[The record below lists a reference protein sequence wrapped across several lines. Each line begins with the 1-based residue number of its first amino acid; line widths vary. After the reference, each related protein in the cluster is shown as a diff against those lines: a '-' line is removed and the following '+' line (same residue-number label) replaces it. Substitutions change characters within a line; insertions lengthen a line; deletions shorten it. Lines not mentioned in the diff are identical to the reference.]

1 MKLPTLNTLETS
13 REMTADFRGYN
24 HNQSIGGGE
33 FYDMKNLTSAY
44 YPLLSPR
51 GKRGTYRFED
61 EVVDDEG
68 NIIERPTNVQG
79 IIAKDNLCF
88 VADGKFYIN
97 GKKVEGTQGDP
108 FYLDSEG
115 KKHLVSMGAYVVIF
129 PDKKYIN
136 TLEPS
141 DYGSLENVQES
152 KGSPVA
158 FTIADKD
165 GSVIKPQTTKPPE
178 PQNGDLWL
186 DTSVKPNALKRWNES
201 TGMWVQMATTYVRI
215 DCPGIGVGFKDGDGV
230 FISGLKDVQLV
241 EAINGGNI
249 SDDGISA
256 IDGAFVI
263 QKCTDNYIIVIGII
277 DEAVSLSNNITIE
290 RRVPDMDFVVE
301 SENRLW
307 GCKYGPVY
315 KEKDGVSTFEKN
327 VNELYACKLGDFKNW
342 NCFMGVST
350 DSYVASLGSDGVF
363 TGAIT
368 HLGYPLF
375 FKEDCVHKVY
385 GNYPANFQIQT
396 IACRG
401 VQAGCSESLAIVNEV
416 LYYKSKSGVC
426 AYDGSLPAEI
436 SAEFGEERYGRT
448 NVDERQNGVKV
459 AFGGSHGNKYYI
471 SMRHDMTG
479 EYHLFVYDAAKG
491 MWHKEDNTKAEG
503 FCFCNGELYYI
514 EDGKIRTMFGDGVPD
529 TEPIEWMAETGVI
542 GVYSPDKKYLSRLN
556 VSISLDVGTR
566 VQFYVQYDSIGDW
579 EHVCSLAGTSLR
591 SFAVPI
597 RPKRCNHMRLRIV
610 GTGDAK
616 IYNIT
621 KTIEQGSD
629 I

>member
-1 MKLPTLNTLETS
+1 MKLPTLSILETS
-13 REMTADFRGYN
+13 REMTAEFRGYN
-24 HNQSIGGGE
+24 HNHSIGGGE
-33 FYDMKNLTSAY
+33 FYDMKNLTSSY

-51 GKRGTYRFED
+51 GKRGTYRFEN

-68 NIIERPTNVQG
+68 NTIERPTNVQG

-97 GKKVEGTQGDP
+97 GYKVDGFDLDP
-108 FYLDSEG
+108 VG
-115 KKHLVSMGAYVVIF
+115 RKHLVSMGAYVVIF

-136 TLEPS
+136 TLVTSDCGNLENKQVSTADVTFTLTDREGTDMKYSDTKPS
-141 DYGSLENVQES
+141 D
-152 KGSPVA
+152 
-158 FTIADKD
+158 
-165 GSVIKPQTTKPPE
+165 
-178 PQNGDLWL
+178 PQNGDRWL
-186 DTSVKPNALKRWNES
+186 DTSVKPNVMKQWNES
-201 TGMWVQMATTYVRI
+201 TGMWVQIATTYIRI
-215 DCPGIGVGFKDGDGV
+215 ASAGIGVGFKDGDGV
-230 FISGLKDVQLV
+230 TISGLKDVQLIDAADG
-241 EAINGGNI
+241 ENI
-249 SDDGISA
+249 TDSDISA
-256 IDGAFVI
+256 IDGSFVI
-263 QKCTDNYIIVIGII
+263 QKCTDNDIIIIGII
-277 DEAVSLSNNITIE
+277 DTARTITNQITIE
-290 RRVPDMDFVVE
+290 RKVPDMDFVIE

-307 GCKYGPVY
+307 GCKYGAIY
-315 KEKDGVSTFEKN
+315 KTEGEEKVFDKN

-350 DSYVASLGSDGVF
+350 DSYTASLGSDGVF

-375 FKEDCVHKVY
+375 FKEDCIHKAY

-396 IACRG
+396 ISCRG

-416 LYYKSKSGVC
+416 LYYKSKGGVC

-436 SAEFGEERYGRT
+436 SAEFGEERYGGT
-448 NVDERQNGVKV
+448 TVDERENGVRV

-471 SMRHDMTG
+471 SMRHDVSG
-479 EYHLFVYDAAKG
+479 EYHFFVYDSSKG
-491 MWHKEDNTKAEG
+491 VWHKEDNTKAEG

-514 EDGKIRTMFGDGVPD
+514 EGGEIKTVFGSGVTD
-529 TEPIEWMAETGVI
+529 TDPIEWMAETGVI

-566 VQFYVQYDSIGDW
+566 VQFFVQYDSIGDW
-579 EHVCSLAGTSLR
+579 EHVCSLSGVELR

-597 RPKRCNHMRLRIV
+597 KPKRCNHMRLRIV

>member
-13 REMTADFRGYN
+13 REMTAEFRGYN
-24 HNQSIGGGE
+24 HNHSIGGGE
-33 FYDMKNLTSAY
+33 FYDMKNLTSSY

-51 GKRGTYRFED
+51 GKRGTYRFEN

-97 GKKVEGTQGDP
+97 GYKVDGFDLDPEGQ
-108 FYLDSEG
+108 
-115 KKHLVSMGAYVVIF
+115 KHLVSMGAYVVIF

-136 TLEPS
+136 TLETS
-141 DYGSLENVQES
+141 DCGRLENEQDSE
-152 KGSPVA
+152 GPVG
-158 FTIADKD
+158 FSITDKD
-165 GSVIKPQTTKPPE
+165 GSDMVYQPTKPPE
-178 PQNGDLWL
+178 PQNGDRWL
-186 DTSVKPNALKRWNES
+186 DTSVKPNALKQWNES
-201 TGMWVQMATTYVRI
+201 TGMWVQIATTYVRI
-215 DCPGIGVGFKDGDGV
+215 ESTGIGKGFKDGDGV
-230 FISGLKDVQLV
+230 IISGLKDVQLV
-241 EAINGGNI
+241 ESISGGNI

-263 QKCTDNYIIVIGII
+263 QKCTDDYIIVIGII
-277 DEAVSLSNNITIE
+277 DEAISLSNKITIE
-290 RRVPDMDFVVE
+290 RKVPDMDFVVE

-315 KEKDGVSTFEKN
+315 TTDENDNEVFEKN

-342 NCFMGVST
+342 NCFERIST
-350 DSYVASLGSDGVF
+350 DSYVASLGSDGIF

-448 NVDERQNGVKV
+448 TVDERQKGVKV
-459 AFGGSHGNKYYI
+459 AYGGSHGNKYYI

-479 EYHLFVYDAAKG
+479 EYHLFVYDTAKG

-514 EDGKIRTMFGDGVPD
+514 EGGEIRTMFGSGVPD
-529 TEPIEWMAETGVI
+529 TEPVEWMAETGVI

-556 VSISLDVGTR
+556 VSLSLDVGTR
-566 VQFYVQYDSIGDW
+566 VQFYVQYDSIGDY

-597 RPKRCNHMRLRIV
+597 KPKRCNHMRLRIV
-610 GTGDAK
+610 GVGDAK